1 LFPDIMARM
10 QTSMQAKGRATR
22 RPDVPGFGC
31 GIDRGFMAASLFD
44 ACAVRT
50 RYHRRAANTAAAGLK
65 HA

>member
-1 LFPDIMARM
+1 
-10 QTSMQAKGRATR
+10 MQAKGRATR